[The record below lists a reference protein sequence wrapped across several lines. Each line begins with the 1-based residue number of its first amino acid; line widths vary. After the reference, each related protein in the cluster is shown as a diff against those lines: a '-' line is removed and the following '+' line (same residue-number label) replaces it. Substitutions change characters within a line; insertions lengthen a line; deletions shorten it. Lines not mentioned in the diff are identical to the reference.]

1 MSRYLILVLLN
12 IPLICAAILNAVVS
26 YNLKHLSLRRFIFK
40 VAFWVTIFLGLVF
53 AESIYNFLYTGGLT
67 QTEPLSLFDVLQI
80 TGVIYVFYLV
90 NRLYVKVDVLERRV
104 QDLHQELSIR
114 LAQDSARKKSAPN
127 D

>member
-1 MSRYLILVLLN
+1 MN
-12 IPLICAAILNAVVS
+12 AIVS

-40 VAFWVTIFLGLVF
+40 VGFWIAILLGLVF
-53 AESIYNFLYTGGLT
+53 VESIYSFLYSEGLT

-80 TGVIYVFYLV
+80 TGIIYIFYLV

-104 QDLHQELSIR
+104 QDLHQELSIK
-114 LAQDSARKKSAPN
+114 LSKKK